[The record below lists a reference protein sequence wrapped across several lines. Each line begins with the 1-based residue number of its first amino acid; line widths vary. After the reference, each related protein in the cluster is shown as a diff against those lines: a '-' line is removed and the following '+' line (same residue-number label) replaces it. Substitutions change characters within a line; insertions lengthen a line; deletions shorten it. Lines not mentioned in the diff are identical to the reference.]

1 MGYLL
6 AFTAGTLVGMV
17 LIATVR
23 MGQIDDIMEQGY
35 NAEYRALIHF
45 RKLFKIENIIRQA
58 EKDKTP
64 AVIVLD
70 KIKKEVIQSANGN
83 NF

>member
-1 MGYLL
+1 MAYLL
-6 AFTAGTLVGMV
+6 FFILGIFLGM
-17 LIATVR
+17 IAIAITS
-23 MGQIDDIMEQGY
+23 MGSINESQEQAY
-35 NAEYRALIHF
+35 NAEYRALTHF

-70 KIKKEVIQSANGN
+70 KLKEVITDDQSTN